1 MCVSVLEDGHRAS
14 GGCSFFVSL
23 LEPSLY
29 VIVLV
34 GAYFAGSAYLSV
46 KSNFKIVR
54 YIPRATLTL
63 VVFLTITLV
72 LQVVFPVLL
81 TLFERDSGRFLAG
94 DWWRLVTPLFFQDG
108 GVAGGVFNLVS
119 LLLVGSV
126 AEQLWG
132 SRRWLLI
139 FFVSGI
145 LSEVVAFAWQ
155 PVGAGNSVAN
165 FGLAASVGVL
175 CLLQGARWQVRA
187 VVVVSL
193 VAGAFLLVFRDVHG
207 AATLIGAGLGLGLFW
222 LGRDT
227 FAEPR

>member
-1 MCVSVLEDGHRAS
+1 M
-14 GGCSFFVSL
+14 
-23 LEPSLY
+23 
-29 VIVLV
+29 
-34 GAYFAGSAYLSV
+34 GAYFAGSAYLNAKPDS
-46 KSNFKIVR
+46 KTVR
-54 YIPRATLTL
+54 YIPRVTLTL

-81 TLFERDSGRFLAG
+81 TFFERNYGRFLAG

-108 GVAGGVFNLVS
+108 GVLGGVFNLVS

-126 AEQLWG
+126 AEQLWE

-187 VVVVSL
+187 VAVVSL
-193 VAGAFLLVFRDVHG
+193 VAGAFLFVSRNIHG
-207 AATLIGAGLGLGLFW
+207 AATLTGAGLGLGLFW
-222 LGRDT
+222 LERAT
-227 FAEPR
+227 SAEPH